1 MPVDKEYASLCF
13 PAEFSVKVL
22 AICNFVHLEK
32 EKLWALCKQFAQRI
46 LSSQPQQQG
55 SQQAKTIATTAF
67 IVHQY
72 GKLISSVYVCCFNIS
87 TWSTKELES
96 HKTKSSNH
104 TQIGGNQKSCH
115 QVIGWWQW

>member
-46 LSSQPQQQG
+46 LSSQPQQ
-55 SQQAKTIATTAF
+55 ANTIATTAC
-67 IVHQY
+67 I
-72 GKLISSVYVCCFNIS
+72 LTSV
-87 TWSTKELES
+87 W
-96 HKTKSSNH
+96 
-104 TQIGGNQKSCH
+104 
-115 QVIGWWQW
+115 